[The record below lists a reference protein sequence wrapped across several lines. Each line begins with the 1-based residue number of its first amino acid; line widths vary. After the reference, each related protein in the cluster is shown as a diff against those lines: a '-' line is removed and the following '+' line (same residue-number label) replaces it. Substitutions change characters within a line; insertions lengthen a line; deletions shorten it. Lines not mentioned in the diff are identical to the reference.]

1 MRRGLLIAVWL
12 FGFAGILAAA
22 DKAPPWREFRGCTLV
37 TNEFRDGDSFH
48 VQIGATNY
56 IFRLAYVDA
65 PETDA
70 RYAERIKEQAD
81 HFGIPREQVGAAGKL
96 AAQTTREL
104 LAKPFTVWTRWSAAQ
119 GASAKPRYYAV
130 ITLADGTDLGEELLS
145 RGLARAKGRLFIR
158 PDGTKTAAYSTKLEK
173 LEAAARKQK
182 RGLWADDWFRDKP
195 TSKR

>member
-1 MRRGLLIAVWL
+1 MRLGLFIMVWL
-12 FGFAGILAAA
+12 LGLAGSLTAA
-22 DKAPPWREFRGCTLV
+22 DKTPPWREFKGCTLV

-65 PETDA
+65 PETDS
-70 RYAERIKEQAD
+70 RYPDRIKEQAD

-104 LAKPFTVWTRWSAAQ
+104 LAKPFAVWTRWSAAQ

-158 PDGTKTAAYSTKLEK
+158 PDGIKTAPYSEKLKK
-173 LEAAARKQK
+173 LEAAARRQK
-182 RGLWADDWFRDKP
+182 LGLWADDWFREKP
-195 TSKR
+195 AAQR